1 MKLDRLDAVIA
12 LIFLVVVVLS
22 IAVTIAQ
29 SNCPNDCSPLVCRDD
44 MRCICSRA
52 SRTRSHALES

>member
-44 MRCICSRA
+44 VRCMGAGVKR
-52 SRTRSHALES
+52 